1 MEETSIVGGRRR
13 IPLEVMKSFFSEKE
27 LDNLQNI
34 AESGIM
40 LRSELETFIYRVS
53 DAFRIPIRLAYEE
66 IRAFAEYTVTHFP
79 FIFDNEYDELATDMG
94 MCIEEV
100 ENSGC

>member
-27 LDNLQNI
+27 FDNLQNI

-53 DAFRIPIRLAYEE
+53 DAFRIPTRLAYEE
-66 IRAFAEYTVTHFP
+66 IRAFAEYEFNGLTNGNKNV
-79 FIFDNEYDELATDMG
+79 L
-94 MCIEEV
+94 
-100 ENSGC
+100 SLLQ

>member
-53 DAFRIPIRLAYEE
+53 DAFRIPTRLAYEE
-66 IRAFAEYTVTHFP
+66 IRVFAEYEFNGLTNGNKNV
-79 FIFDNEYDELATDMG
+79 L
-94 MCIEEV
+94 
-100 ENSGC
+100 SLLQ

>member
-1 MEETSIVGGRRR
+1 MEETSIVGGRRH

-27 LDNLQNI
+27 IDNLQNI

-66 IRAFAEYTVTHFP
+66 IRAFAEYEFNGLTNGNKNV
-79 FIFDNEYDELATDMG
+79 L
-94 MCIEEV
+94 
-100 ENSGC
+100 SLLQ

>member
-66 IRAFAEYTVTHFP
+66 IRAFAEYEFNGLTNGNKNV
-79 FIFDNEYDELATDMG
+79 L
-94 MCIEEV
+94 
-100 ENSGC
+100 SLLQ

>member
-40 LRSELETFIYRVS
+40 LQSELESFIYRVS
-53 DAFRIPIRLAYEE
+53 DAFRIPTRLAYEE
-66 IRAFAEYTVTHFP
+66 ICAFAEYEFNGLTNGNKNV
-79 FIFDNEYDELATDMG
+79 L
-94 MCIEEV
+94 
-100 ENSGC
+100 SLLQ

>member
-13 IPLEVMKSFFSEKE
+13 RILLEVMKSFFSEKE

-40 LRSELETFIYRVS
+40 LRSELEPFIYRVS
-53 DAFRIPIRLAYEE
+53 DAFRIPTRPAYEE
-66 IRAFAEYTVTHFP
+66 IRAFAEYEFNGLTNGNKNV
-79 FIFDNEYDELATDMG
+79 L
-94 MCIEEV
+94 
-100 ENSGC
+100 SLLQ

>member
-1 MEETSIVGGRRR
+1 MYSIRGD
-13 IPLEVMKSFFSEKE
+13 EKFFSEKE

-34 AESGIM
+34 AKSGIM
-40 LRSELETFIYRVS
+40 LRSELEPFIY
-53 DAFRIPIRLAYEE
+53 E
-66 IRAFAEYTVTHFP
+66 
-79 FIFDNEYDELATDMG
+79 NGYDELATDMG

>member
-53 DAFRIPIRLAYEE
+53 DAFRIPNRFAYEE
-66 IRAFAEYTVTHFP
+66 IRAFAEYEFNGLTNGNKNV
-79 FIFDNEYDELATDMG
+79 L
-94 MCIEEV
+94 
-100 ENSGC
+100 SLLQ

>member
-1 MEETSIVGGRRR
+1 MEETSIVGGRRH

-27 LDNLQNI
+27 IDNLQNI

-40 LRSELETFIYRVS
+40 LQSELE
-53 DAFRIPIRLAYEE
+53 
-66 IRAFAEYTVTHFP
+66 P

>member
-53 DAFRIPIRLAYEE
+53 DAFRIPTRLAYEE
-66 IRAFAEYTVTHFP
+66 ICAFAEYEFNGLTNGNKNV
-79 FIFDNEYDELATDMG
+79 L
-94 MCIEEV
+94 
-100 ENSGC
+100 SLLQ

>member
-13 IPLEVMKSFFSEKE
+13 IPLEAMKSFFSEKE

-40 LRSELETFIYRVS
+40 LQSELEPFIYRVS
-53 DAFRIPIRLAYEE
+53 DAFRIPNRLAYEE
-66 IRAFAEYTVTHFP
+66 IRAFAEYEFNGLTNGNKNV
-79 FIFDNEYDELATDMG
+79 L
-94 MCIEEV
+94 
-100 ENSGC
+100 SLLQ

>member
-40 LRSELETFIYRVS
+40 LRSE
-53 DAFRIPIRLAYEE
+53 
-66 IRAFAEYTVTHFP
+66 
-79 FIFDNEYDELATDMG
+79 
-94 MCIEEV
+94 
-100 ENSGC
+100 

>member
-40 LRSELETFIYRVS
+40 LQSELEPFIYRVS
-53 DAFRIPIRLAYEE
+53 DAFRIPTRLAYEE
-66 IRAFAEYTVTHFP
+66 IHAFAEYEFNGLTNGNKNV
-79 FIFDNEYDELATDMG
+79 L
-94 MCIEEV
+94 
-100 ENSGC
+100 SLLQ

>member
-1 MEETSIVGGRRR
+1 MEETSIVGGRRC

-40 LRSELETFIYRVS
+40 LQSELESFIYRVS
-53 DAFRIPIRLAYEE
+53 DAFRIPTRLAYEE
-66 IRAFAEYTVTHFP
+66 ICAFAEYEFNGLTNGNKNV
-79 FIFDNEYDELATDMG
+79 L
-94 MCIEEV
+94 
-100 ENSGC
+100 SLLQ

>member
-53 DAFRIPIRLAYEE
+53 DAFRIPTRLAYEE
-66 IRAFAEYTVTHFP
+66 IRAFAEHEFNGLTNGNKNV
-79 FIFDNEYDELATDMG
+79 L
-94 MCIEEV
+94 
-100 ENSGC
+100 SLLQ

>member
-1 MEETSIVGGRRR
+1 
-13 IPLEVMKSFFSEKE
+13 
-27 LDNLQNI
+27 
-34 AESGIM
+34 M
-40 LRSELETFIYRVS
+40 LRSELE
-53 DAFRIPIRLAYEE
+53 
-66 IRAFAEYTVTHFP
+66 P

>member
-1 MEETSIVGGRRR
+1 MYSIRGD
-13 IPLEVMKSFFSEKE
+13 EKFFSEKE

-34 AESGIM
+34 AKSGIM
-40 LRSELETFIYRVS
+40 LRSELE
-53 DAFRIPIRLAYEE
+53 
-66 IRAFAEYTVTHFP
+66 P
-79 FIFDNEYDELATDMG
+79 FIFDNEYDKLATYMG

>member
-66 IRAFAEYTVTHFP
+66 IRAFAEYEFNGLT
-79 FIFDNEYDELATDMG
+79 N
-94 MCIEEV
+94 
-100 ENSGC
+100 

>member
-1 MEETSIVGGRRR
+1 MEETSIVGERRRR

-40 LRSELETFIYRVS
+40 LQSELE
-53 DAFRIPIRLAYEE
+53 
-66 IRAFAEYTVTHFP
+66 P

>member
-13 IPLEVMKSFFSEKE
+13 IPLEVMKSFFSEKV

-53 DAFRIPIRLAYEE
+53 DAFRIPTRLAYEE
-66 IRAFAEYTVTHFP
+66 IRAFAE
-79 FIFDNEYDELATDMG
+79 
-94 MCIEEV
+94 
-100 ENSGC
+100 